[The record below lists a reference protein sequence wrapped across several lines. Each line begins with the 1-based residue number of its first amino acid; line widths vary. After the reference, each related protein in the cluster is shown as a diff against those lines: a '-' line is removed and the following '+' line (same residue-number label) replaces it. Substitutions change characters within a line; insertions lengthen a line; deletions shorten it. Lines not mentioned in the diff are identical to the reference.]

1 MDGSFDGRWSN
12 ARQAASSMGTAVR
25 LFQIHI
31 HGLRDVP
38 CKRREASQ
46 AAETTHQA
54 EQILHTVLG
63 IDLQFDSEG

>member
-1 MDGSFDGRWSN
+1 MDDGAMLGRLQARW
-12 ARQAASSMGTAVR
+12 GTAVR